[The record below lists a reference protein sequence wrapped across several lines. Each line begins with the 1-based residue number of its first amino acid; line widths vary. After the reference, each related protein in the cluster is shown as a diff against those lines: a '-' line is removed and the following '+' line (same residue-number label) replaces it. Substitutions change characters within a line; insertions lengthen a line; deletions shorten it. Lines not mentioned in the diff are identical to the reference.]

1 MATTAAAASGLDSAP
16 ANLRLTPEKYTTLN
30 TLLDHNKPEVMEEL
44 VKTYGEQGITGF
56 LKLTGAINSG
66 GSADQIEYFEEG
78 RRHRTITGSLDDSN
92 TGDQCELHVTADST
106 NGVPI
111 GPNDVLM
118 DSKDGTR
125 FIVIDADTTKDVMY
139 MALIENIQRED
150 LNTLE
155 EAKGYK
161 YLQENL
167 QSSITEIAKTVGKS
181 RPAVSN
187 ALRLLKLPDQIQD
200 SILKGEINAG
210 KARAILQRK
219 TTQGMLQ
226 LWQKLLTEKISVRKT
241 EKLASKRKVS
251 PQLQNIQDKLSRLIG
266 EKVVINQNAKTRKG
280 FIKINFSKKTVSR
293 VLDKL
298 QSIKSD

>member
-1 MATTAAAASGLDSAP
+1 MKKNKQLGQGIGAL
-16 ANLRLTPEKYTTLN
+16 LTPSKNNLEDFNQSSILLSKIKPNPNQPRKNFADKSLKQLAQSIDEKGLISPIT
-30 TLLDHNKPEVMEEL
+30 
-44 VKTYGEQGITGF
+44 VK
-56 LKLTGAINSG
+56 K
-66 GSADQIEYFEEG
+66 
-78 RRHRTITGSLDDSN
+78 
-92 TGDQCELHVTADST
+92 V
-106 NGVPI
+106 
-111 GPNDVLM
+111 
-118 DSKDGTR
+118 DSKYIIVAGER
-125 FIVIDADTTKDVMY
+125 RYRAHKLLNKKRILAYVIDADTTKDVMY

-150 LNTLE
+150 LNPIE

-187 ALRLLKLPDQIQD
+187 ALRLLKLPNQIQD
-200 SILKGEINAG
+200 SILKGEVNAG
-210 KARAILQRK
+210 QARAILQRK
-219 TTQGMLQ
+219 TTQSMLH
-226 LWQKLLTEKISVRKT
+226 LWQKLLTEKISVRRT

-251 PQLQNIQDKLSRLIG
+251 PQLKNIQDKLSRLIG
-266 EKVVINQNAKTRKG
+266 EKVVINQNDKTKKG

>member
-1 MATTAAAASGLDSAP
+1 MKKNKQLGQGLGA
-16 ANLRLTPEKYTTLN
+16 LLTPSKNNLEDFNQSSILLSKIKPNPNQPRKNFEDKSLNQLAQSIDEKGLISPITVKKVDNKYIIVAGERRYRAHKILN
-30 TLLDHNKPEVMEEL
+30 KKRILA
-44 VKTYGEQGITGF
+44 Y
-56 LKLTGAINSG
+56 
-66 GSADQIEYFEEG
+66 
-78 RRHRTITGSLDDSN
+78 
-92 TGDQCELHVTADST
+92 
-106 NGVPI
+106 
-111 GPNDVLM
+111 
-118 DSKDGTR
+118 
-125 FIVIDADTTKDVMY
+125 VIDADTTKDVMY

-150 LNTLE
+150 LNPIE

-161 YLQENL
+161 YLQESL

-210 KARAILQRK
+210 QARAILQRK
-219 TTQGMLQ
+219 TSQGMLQ

-266 EKVVINQNAKTRKG
+266 EKVVINQNAKTKKG
-280 FIKINFSKKTVSR
+280 FIKINFSKQTVSR

-298 QSIKSD
+298 KSIKSD

>member
-1 MATTAAAASGLDSAP
+1 MKKNKQLGQGLGA
-16 ANLRLTPEKYTTLN
+16 LLTPSKNNLE
-30 TLLDHNKPEVMEEL
+30 
-44 VKTYGEQGITGF
+44 
-56 LKLTGAINSG
+56 
-66 GSADQIEYFEEG
+66 
-78 RRHRTITGSLDDSN
+78 DSN
-92 TGDQCELHVTADST
+92 QSSILLSKIKPNPNQPRKNFADKSLKQLAQSI
-106 NGVPI
+106 NEKGLISPI
-111 GPNDVLM
+111 TVKKVENKYIIVAGERRYRAHKLLNKKRILAY
-118 DSKDGTR
+118 
-125 FIVIDADTTKDVMY
+125 VIDADTTKDVMY

-150 LNTLE
+150 LNPLE

-181 RPAVSN
+181 RPTVSN

-210 KARAILQRK
+210 QARAILQRE

-266 EKVVINQNAKTRKG
+266 EKVVINQNPKTKKG

-298 QSIKSD
+298 KSIKSD

>member
-1 MATTAAAASGLDSAP
+1 MKKNKQLGQGLGA
-16 ANLRLTPEKYTTLN
+16 LLTPSKNNLEDFNQNSILLSKIKPNPNQPRKNFVDKSLKQLAQSIDEKGLISPITVKKVDNKYIIVAGERRYRAHKLLN
-30 TLLDHNKPEVMEEL
+30 KKRILA
-44 VKTYGEQGITGF
+44 Y
-56 LKLTGAINSG
+56 
-66 GSADQIEYFEEG
+66 
-78 RRHRTITGSLDDSN
+78 
-92 TGDQCELHVTADST
+92 
-106 NGVPI
+106 
-111 GPNDVLM
+111 
-118 DSKDGTR
+118 
-125 FIVIDADTTKDVMY
+125 VIDADTTKDVMY

-150 LNTLE
+150 LNPIE

-210 KARAILQRK
+210 QARAILQRK

-251 PQLQNIQDKLSRLIG
+251 PQLKDIQDKLSRLIG
-266 EKVVINQNAKTRKG
+266 EKVVINQNAKTKKG
-280 FIKINFSKKTVSR
+280 FIKINFSKQTVSR
-293 VLDKL
+293 VLEKL
-298 QSIKSD
+298 KSIKSD

>member
-1 MATTAAAASGLDSAP
+1 MKKNKQLGQGLGA
-16 ANLRLTPEKYTTLN
+16 LLTPSKNNLEDFNQSSILLSKIKPNPNQPRKNFADKSLKQLAQSIDEKGLISPITVKKVDNKYIIVAGERRYRAHKLLN
-30 TLLDHNKPEVMEEL
+30 KKRILA
-44 VKTYGEQGITGF
+44 Y
-56 LKLTGAINSG
+56 
-66 GSADQIEYFEEG
+66 
-78 RRHRTITGSLDDSN
+78 
-92 TGDQCELHVTADST
+92 
-106 NGVPI
+106 
-111 GPNDVLM
+111 
-118 DSKDGTR
+118 
-125 FIVIDADTTKDVMY
+125 VIDADTTKDVMY

-150 LNTLE
+150 LNPIE

-210 KARAILQRK
+210 QARAILQRK

-226 LWQKLLTEKISVRKT
+226 LWKKLLTEKISVRKT

-266 EKVVINQNAKTRKG
+266 EKVVINQKKKKKKG
-280 FIKINFSKKTVSR
+280 FVKINFSKQTVSR

>member
-1 MATTAAAASGLDSAP
+1 MKKNKQLGQGLGA
-16 ANLRLTPEKYTTLN
+16 LLTPSKNNLEDFNQSSILLSKIKPNPNQPRKNFADKSLKQLAQSINEKGLISPITVKKVENKYIIVAGERRYRAHKLLN
-30 TLLDHNKPEVMEEL
+30 KKRILA
-44 VKTYGEQGITGF
+44 Y
-56 LKLTGAINSG
+56 
-66 GSADQIEYFEEG
+66 
-78 RRHRTITGSLDDSN
+78 
-92 TGDQCELHVTADST
+92 
-106 NGVPI
+106 
-111 GPNDVLM
+111 
-118 DSKDGTR
+118 
-125 FIVIDADTTKDVMY
+125 VIDADTTKDVMY

-150 LNTLE
+150 LNPIE

-210 KARAILQRK
+210 QARAILQRK

-251 PQLQNIQDKLSRLIG
+251 PQLQNIQNKLSRLIG

-280 FIKINFSKKTVSR
+280 FIKINFSKKAVSR

>member
-1 MATTAAAASGLDSAP
+1 MKKNKQLGQGLGA
-16 ANLRLTPEKYTTLN
+16 LLTPSKNNLEDFNQSSILLSKIKPNPNQPRKNFEDKSLKQLAQSIDEKGLISPITVKKVDNKYIIVAGERRYRAHKLLN
-30 TLLDHNKPEVMEEL
+30 KKRILA
-44 VKTYGEQGITGF
+44 Y
-56 LKLTGAINSG
+56 
-66 GSADQIEYFEEG
+66 
-78 RRHRTITGSLDDSN
+78 
-92 TGDQCELHVTADST
+92 
-106 NGVPI
+106 
-111 GPNDVLM
+111 
-118 DSKDGTR
+118 
-125 FIVIDADTTKDVMY
+125 VIDADTTKDVMY

-150 LNTLE
+150 LNPIE

-187 ALRLLKLPDQIQD
+187 TLRLLKLPDQIQD

-210 KARAILQRK
+210 QARAILQRK

-226 LWQKLLTEKISVRKT
+226 LWQKLLTEKIPVRKT

-266 EKVVINQNAKTRKG
+266 EKVVINQNPKTKKG

-298 QSIKSD
+298 KSIKSD